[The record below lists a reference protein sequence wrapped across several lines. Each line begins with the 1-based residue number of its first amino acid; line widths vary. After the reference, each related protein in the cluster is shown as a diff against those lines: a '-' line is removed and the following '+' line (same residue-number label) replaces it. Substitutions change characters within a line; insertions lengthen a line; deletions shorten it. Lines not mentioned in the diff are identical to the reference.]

1 MKRSLK
7 SSWLLIAVAL
17 LIAAP
22 HFVQPLVAQDKPKSG
37 DKKDIPEP
45 EAIQLV
51 TKKTGLQLNAMYFA
65 SNQEKEAAPIILLH
79 PWKEQGAL
87 YYKMA
92 KELQSL
98 GYAVLV
104 PDLRGHGKSINAAVA
119 RDGKIDLEKMGK
131 VDFGF
136 IVAED
141 METLKNFLLQQ
152 HNDGKLNIE
161 LLSVIGIGEGSMF
174 GTLWAINDW
183 SYPPLPGLKQGQ
195 DVKAVIM
202 ISPEMGLKGMNADN
216 ALKNPICRNLSF
228 LLLAGGNSDQHAN
241 ISRMKKTLEKTHS
254 FNPDNVDASNLWIIE
269 PDTSLE
275 KAQFVG
281 SQPNMSKVVDSFL
294 SKRVKS
300 FAKNLPWA
308 ERKAKN

>member
-1 MKRSLK
+1 
-7 SSWLLIAVAL
+7 
-17 LIAAP
+17 
-22 HFVQPLVAQDKPKSG
+22 
-37 DKKDIPEP
+37 
-45 EAIQLV
+45 
-51 TKKTGLQLNAMYFA
+51 
-65 SNQEKEAAPIILLH
+65 
-79 PWKEQGAL
+79 
-87 YYKMA
+87 
-92 KELQSL
+92 
-98 GYAVLV
+98 
-104 PDLRGHGKSINAAVA
+104 
-119 RDGKIDLEKMGK
+119 
-131 VDFGF
+131 
-136 IVAED
+136 
-141 METLKNFLLQQ
+141 LQQ
-152 HNDGKLNIE
+152 HNEGKLNIE

-174 GTLWAINDW
+174 GTFWAINDW

-216 ALKNPICRNLSF
+216 ALKNAICRNLSF

-254 FNPDNVDASNLWIIE
+254 FDPDNVDASNLWIIE

-281 SQPNMSKVVDSFL
+281 SQPNMSKVIDSFL